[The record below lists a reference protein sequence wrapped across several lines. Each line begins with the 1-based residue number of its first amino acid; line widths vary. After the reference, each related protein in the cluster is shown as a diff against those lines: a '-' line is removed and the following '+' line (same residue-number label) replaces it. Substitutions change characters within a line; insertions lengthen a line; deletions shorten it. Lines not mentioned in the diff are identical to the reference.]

1 MKTDKAI
8 QRRSSIA
15 IMRRM
20 VGLIRSL
27 LPIMILAILFGVA
40 GFLCAISLTVL
51 ATQALLRVL
60 MEMHIVEGMPGLL
73 QPLSFSTLLGV
84 MLVFAVLRGI
94 LHYVEQYCNHF
105 IAFKSLALIRH
116 KVFAALRLLCPA
128 KLEGKERGNLIS
140 VLTNDIE
147 LLEVFYA
154 HTISPIAICLVVCL
168 FLLAF
173 FWQYH
178 WSVAMLALLSYLVV
192 GVWIPL
198 RNGKR
203 GAEAGLSFRQ
213 KAGDMNSLVLESL
226 RGLEDI
232 IAFDKGEERTKR
244 IIEES
249 DALSRDAKKLA
260 DNAGTQ
266 RALTSLIILLATFA
280 NLLLTTWLYRHGQVS
295 VGTVVITTVAL
306 MGSFGPTVALSNLS
320 NNLTLTLA
328 SGERVL
334 RLLEE
339 KPEVEEVPGGGDV
352 DVSFEGMAAEEITFS
367 YGSRPIL
374 EDFSLSIPPKQ
385 ILGIHGPSGC
395 GKSTLLKLLMRFW
408 DVQKGRITLN
418 EVDLRKVPGASLRK
432 TQSYIS
438 QDTHLFKATIGEN
451 IALAKRNAT
460 SEEISEAAK
469 KASLHDFI
477 MSLPRGYDTPLA
489 ELGEGLSGGQR
500 QRLGLARA
508 FLQDGDLILLDEP
521 TSNLDALNEGLILKT
536 LKEEA
541 TSKTLVLVSHRE
553 STLRIADTRVQMKS

>member
-1 MKTDKAI
+1 M
-8 QRRSSIA
+8 
-15 IMRRM
+15 
-20 VGLIRSL
+20 
-27 LPIMILAILFGVA
+27 
-40 GFLCAISLTVL
+40 
-51 ATQALLRVL
+51 
-60 MEMHIVEGMPGLL
+60 
-73 QPLSFSTLLGV
+73 
-84 MLVFAVLRGI
+84 
-94 LHYVEQYCNHF
+94 
-105 IAFKSLALIRH
+105 
-116 KVFAALRLLCPA
+116 RLLCPA

-260 DNAGTQ
+260 DNGGTQ
-266 RALTSLIILLATFA
+266 RAFTSLIILLATFA

-339 KPEVEEVPGGGDV
+339 KPEVEEVPGSGDV

-367 YGSRPIL
+367 YGARPIL

-418 EVDLRKVPGASLRK
+418 EVDLRKVPGGSLRK